1 MNRWNNLLACLAIQ
15 VHKCVGIF
23 FREIYILLHYVIYMN
38 VYNVC
43 NNGNSTVC
51 IMCTLLSLSCKYMHT
66 ISIHTQTYLP
76 LVFKGVWSPAPQP
89 ALGGLSCSSEH
100 HSTRGA
106 SRTLCPTKWGDCSDA
121 LLETLVPAGLWVW
134 QLLASAIALESPARK
149 SHLNRVKA
157 PSDAFHCSGL

>member
-1 MNRWNNLLACLAIQ
+1 MCWD
-15 VHKCVGIF
+15 F

-66 ISIHTQTYLP
+66 ISIHTISIHTQTYLP

-106 SRTLCPTKWGDCSDA
+106 SRTLCPNKMGRLQWCFTGDPSSCRTVGLTAPGISYCIGKSCQKVTSKQSQGTIWCLSLQWTK
-121 LLETLVPAGLWVW
+121 
-134 QLLASAIALESPARK
+134 
-149 SHLNRVKA
+149 N
-157 PSDAFHCSGL
+157 